1 MLWQKMRSPEMLGV
15 RYEMQSFEHR
25 ESKCK
30 TTFYNGVAKDKK
42 LNVRAGREIRDA
54 TCLQKLGS
62 TIVCERVIYLVLK
75 KAKDKTGGQTTNAIH
90 ERKSA
95 EIQDI
100 IRYIRTMPMPA

>member
-1 MLWQKMRSPEMLGV
+1 M
-15 RYEMQSFEHR
+15 
-25 ESKCK
+25 
-30 TTFYNGVAKDKK
+30 AKDKK

-54 TCLQKLGS
+54 TCQHKLGS
-62 TIVCERVIYLVLK
+62 TNVCERVIYLIVK
-75 KAKDKTGGQTTNAIH
+75 KAKDKNGGQTTNATH